1 MIALWS
7 SDGPDYT
14 SGLAFAIICYVKDRM
29 ADALVQAYIRACAR
43 GLISTKQHVHCTR
56 AS

>member
-1 MIALWS
+1 MIARLA

-29 ADALVQAYIRACAR
+29 ADALVQAYIRACIR
-43 GLISTKQHVHCTR
+43 GLISTTQHVHSTR